1 MIRFAVAV
9 LWLFLAAVVPAV
21 HAEET
26 QTVQRRLAWA
36 AGELW
41 LDAARAL
48 DAGVPSIVRA
58 KSDAQAALESRIS
71 PMLLEALTPM
81 ALDSS
86 HTVGDLAAE
95 DPLFFESLHTLARAA
110 RPEAVFLSADL
121 ARLTV
126 RWIFPLFGERSVTGY
141 LMPEREAAMR
151 RPLGYAA
158 SRAFTGLVIHAQ
170 GPLPAVGT
178 GATAVLR
185 PALFPRIW
193 DENMDLV
200 LEKGHV
206 RAASLAAW
214 GMVGYLDRLDEEAI
228 RQRAGT
234 DPLRV
239 AARGV
244 FGKLP
249 VDVVIPVEAARQLLT
264 VAQNVEAL
272 RQGRICIVYDRLE

>member
-9 LWLFLAAVVPAV
+9 LWLFLAAAV
-21 HAEET
+21 SPVFAEEL
-26 QTVQRRLAWA
+26 QTVQPRLAWT
-36 AGELW
+36 AGELT
-41 LDAARAL
+41 LNAVRAL
-48 DAGVPSIVRA
+48 DPGAASIVRA

-71 PMLLEALTPM
+71 PQLLAALADVP
-81 ALDSS
+81 LDSS
-86 HTVGDLAAE
+86 HTVGGMAAE
-95 DPLFFESLHTLARAA
+95 DPGFFESLHALASAA
-110 RPEAVFLSADL
+110 RPDAVFLSADL

-126 RWIFPLFGERSVTGY
+126 RWIFPLFGARGVTGY
-141 LMPEREAAMR
+141 LLPEREAAMR

-178 GATAVLR
+178 GTTAALR

-200 LEKGHV
+200 LEKGNV
-206 RAASLAAW
+206 RAAAITTW

-228 RQRAGT
+228 RGRAGT

-239 AARGV
+239 AARAV

-264 VAQNVEAL
+264 VDQNVEAL
-272 RQGRICIVYDRLE
+272 RQGRICIIYDRLE

>member
-1 MIRFAVAV
+1 MIRCAVAV
-9 LWLFLAAVVPAV
+9 LWLVLSVAVPPALAGEP
-21 HAEET
+21 E
-26 QTVQRRLAWA
+26 TVQVRLAWA
-36 AGELW
+36 AGELR
-41 LDAARAL
+41 LDAVRAL
-48 DAGVPSIVRA
+48 EPGAPSIVRA

-71 PMLLEALTPM
+71 PQLAAALADVP
-81 ALDSS
+81 LDSS
-86 HTVGDLAAE
+86 HTVGGLAAE
-95 DPLFFESLHTLARAA
+95 DPGFFESLHALARTA

-126 RWIFPLFGERSVTGY
+126 RWIFPLYGSRGVTGY
-141 LMPEREAAMR
+141 LLPEREGAMR

-158 SRAFTGLVIHAQ
+158 SRSFTGLVIHAQ
-170 GPLPAVGT
+170 GALPSVGT
-178 GATAVLR
+178 GTTAVLR

-200 LEKGHV
+200 LEKGQV
-206 RAASLAAW
+206 RASSLSAW
-214 GMVGYLDRLDEEAI
+214 GMVGYLDRLDEEVI

-239 AARGV
+239 AARAV
-244 FGKLP
+244 FGRLP

-264 VAQNVEAL
+264 VAENVEAL